1 VDRFGEIRETD
12 SDDHAGTDRLNW
24 LIANFQE
31 KPVNLL
37 QDFPV
42 VIELPV
48 QWGDQD
54 ALGHV
59 NNVVFFRWWESSRI
73 AFAEKIDLLGTDR
86 SGRYGTVLASMT
98 CDFRKQLVYPDKVV
112 IGARIGRVGNSSLR
126 IEHRLVSQK
135 LNAVAAEAV
144 SVMVSFDFEKQT
156 SSPIISE
163 IRAAIQKLEPHRQ
176 IEGLDA

>member
-1 VDRFGEIRETD
+1 MNFEIQIALIVPVLPD
-12 SDDHAGTDRLNW
+12 STGY
-24 LIANFQE
+24 IANTQE

-37 QDFPV
+37 QEFPV

-73 AFAEKIDLLGTDR
+73 ACAEKIDLLGTDR
-86 SGRYGTVLASMT
+86 SGQYGTVLASMT
-98 CDFRKQLVYPDKVV
+98 CDFRKQLVYPDRVL

-135 LNAVAAEAV
+135 LNAIAAEAV
-144 SVMVSFDFEKQT
+144 SVMVSFNFEKQT
-156 SSPIISE
+156 SCPISSG
-163 IRAAIQKLEPHRQ
+163 IRAAIRQLEPHRQ
-176 IEGLDA
+176 IEGLDE